1 MAAPRRVQMSNVDK
15 AWLEM
20 DSATNLMVINGVM
33 IFEEKLDFE
42 TLKTILEERF
52 VARYDRFRQRIAVGP
67 GGRLYWE
74 DDPHFDIRA
83 HVRRYALP
91 EPGDMAT
98 LQAVVSAVINEPLD
112 RRKPL
117 WRFML
122 LENVNGGCAILS
134 RLHHCIADGI
144 ALIRVLLSMTGAT
157 PEESMQVLLADP
169 PDRARQRGP
178 LADMFSLAR
187 RTVRLSEQIAKTA
200 LSETLQT
207 IENPRHPVEVLQSAG
222 LLSAVGAAIL
232 TKLLILPPDRPSV
245 YKGELGAIKR
255 VVWSQPLDLARVK
268 AIGKGLDATINDVL
282 VSAMAGALREY
293 MIAAG
298 NDTALGDITAMVP
311 VNLRPESAKIE
322 LGNQFALVYLSMPVS
337 LADPIDRLAA
347 TKHHMDMLKS
357 SPEPFI
363 VYQILGAIGALPLDL
378 ARQATTWFST
388 KASMVLTN
396 VPGPRQQLYF
406 AGTPLKS
413 IMFWVPQAGEVG
425 LGISII
431 SYNGMVMVG
440 LMVDEQLVADPAALI
455 RGFEREV
462 DNLEQRYLV
471 TQTLSVNGAGP
482 HPQLAQQDQP
492 AAPR

>member
-1 MAAPRRVQMSNVDK
+1 MTRPRRVPMSNVDK

-42 TLKTILEERF
+42 NLKTILEERF

-98 LQAVVSAVINEPLD
+98 LQAVVSAIINEPLD

-117 WRFML
+117 WRYML

-157 PEESMQVLLADP
+157 PEESLLVLEADP
-169 PDRARQRGP
+169 TPHRRRERG
-178 LADMFSLAR
+178 LLGNLLGMAR
-187 RTVRLSEQIAKTA
+187 RTALMSEQLAKSA
-200 LSETLQT
+200 INEAIQT
-207 IENPRHPVEVLQSAG
+207 IENPRRPVEMLQSAG
-222 LLSAVGAAIL
+222 LLSAASAAIV
-232 TKLLILPPDRPSV
+232 TKLLILPPDRASV

-255 VVWSQPLDLARVK
+255 VVWSQPFDLARIK

-282 VSAMAGALREY
+282 VSAMAGALRTY

-298 NDTALGDITAMVP
+298 NDPATGDVTAMVP
-311 VNLRPESAKIE
+311 VNLRPEHAKIE
-322 LGNQFALVYLSMPVS
+322 LGNQFALVYLAMPVS
-337 LADPIDRLAA
+337 LADPLDRLTA
-347 TKHHMDMLKS
+347 TKHHMDVLKN

-363 VYQILGAIGALPLDL
+363 VYQILGLVGSLPLDI
-378 ARQATTWFST
+378 ARQVTTWFST

-413 IMFWVPQAGEVG
+413 LMFWVPQSGEIG

-431 SYNGMVMVG
+431 SYNGEVMVG
-440 LMVDEQLVADPAALI
+440 LMVDEQLVSDPAALI

-462 DNLEQRYLV
+462 DHLEQRVL
-471 TQTLSVNGAGP
+471 TATATHLNGAGL
-482 HPQLAQQDQP
+482 HAASEP
-492 AAPR
+492 ARKAL

>member
-1 MAAPRRVQMSNVDK
+1 MTRPRRVPMSNVDK

-42 TLKTILEERF
+42 NLKTILEERF

-67 GGRLYWE
+67 GGRLFWE

-98 LQAVVSAVINEPLD
+98 LQTVVSAIINEPLD

-117 WRFML
+117 WRYML
-122 LENVNGGCAILS
+122 LENVEGGCAILS

-157 PEESMQVLLADP
+157 PEESMQVLLAEP
-169 PDRARQRGP
+169 PRTPRQHTLLG
-178 LADMFSLAR
+178 DVMSLAR
-187 RTVRLSEQIAKTA
+187 RTVRMSERFAQTA
-200 LSETLQT
+200 VNEAIQT
-207 IENPRHPVEVLQSAG
+207 IENPRRPVEMLQSAG
-222 LLSAVGAAIL
+222 MLSAASAAIL

-255 VVWSQPLDLARVK
+255 VVWSNPLDLARIK
-268 AIGKGLDATINDVL
+268 AVGKGLDATINDVL

-293 MIAAG
+293 MVAER
-298 NDTALGDITAMVP
+298 NDPALGDITAMVP
-311 VNLRPESAKIE
+311 VNLRPETAKIE
-322 LGNQFALVYLSMPVS
+322 LGNQFALVYLSLPVS
-337 LADPIDRLAA
+337 LADPIDRLTA
-347 TKHHMDMLKS
+347 TKHHMDVLKN

-363 VYQILGAIGALPLDL
+363 VYQILGLVGSLPLDI
-378 ARQATTWFST
+378 ARQVTTWFST
-388 KASMVLTN
+388 KASMVFTN

-413 IMFWVPQAGEVG
+413 LMFWVPQSGEIG

-431 SYNGMVMVG
+431 SYNGAVMVG
-440 LMVDEQLVADPAALI
+440 LMVDEQLVQDPTALI
-455 RGFEREV
+455 RAFEHEV
-462 DNLEQRYLV
+462 EVLEQRVL
-471 TQTLSVNGAGP
+471 TAPSAHVNGAAP
-482 HPQLAQQDQP
+482 HPKPTSKEKQNKAQ
-492 AAPR
+492 